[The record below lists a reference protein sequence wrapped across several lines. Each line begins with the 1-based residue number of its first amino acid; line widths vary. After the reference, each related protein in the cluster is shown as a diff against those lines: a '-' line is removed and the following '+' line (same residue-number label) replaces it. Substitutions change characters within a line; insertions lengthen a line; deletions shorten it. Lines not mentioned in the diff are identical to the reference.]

1 MKVRLPSII
10 SEYWSKVIECVTGA
24 ACAEV
29 VPADSDAEGAAVALA
44 VVTPARARTRDAA
57 AASAAARRDRRDA
70 RATSMVVAI
79 PVTLSLVRWALAT
92 GDAGIRPVAV
102 VVAVAVAAVADHEVE
117 QLRAGDLDVEAH
129 RCRRAGEHRRG
140 AQRLAVGDH
149 AERDGPVRPDLV
161 VDAHGGGELGAVPAQ
176 VQP

>member
-10 SEYWSKVIECVTGA
+10 SEYWSKVIECVAGA

-29 VPADSDAEGAAVALA
+29 VPADSDAEGAAVAA
-44 VVTPARARTRDAA
+44 VTPARARTRDAA

-102 VVAVAVAAVADHEVE
+102 VVAVAAM
-117 QLRAGDLDVEAH
+117 LH
-129 RCRRAGEHRRG
+129 RHR
-140 AQRLAVGDH
+140 
-149 AERDGPVRPDLV
+149 P
-161 VDAHGGGELGAVPAQ
+161 LGV
-176 VQP
+176 